1 MEPGGLHPLIKDVVD
16 VVSKLVAVFG
26 GILAAGLGL
35 VNAWN
40 SLRQR
45 KEEHRWRQR
54 NAARE
59 HWSTYL
65 ADQKFKD
72 ALKMLD
78 WNGRTYRDDN
88 QTEVTVTTQE
98 VKNALR
104 GDTGAFS
111 PKEAFVRDCFDE
123 LFTNLE
129 HLESAISTGAIRAE
143 DVRPFL
149 EYYLQRLSDRWPMFN
164 DFVKAFGYDQVP
176 HLIERF
182 VSLSPELA
190 TVLKA
195 G

>member
-1 MEPGGLHPLIKDVVD
+1 METGGLSPLIKDVVD
-16 VVSKLVAVFG
+16 VISKLVAVIG
-26 GILAAGLGL
+26 GIAAAWLGL
-35 VNAWN
+35 INAWN

-59 HWSTYL
+59 HWNAYL

-88 QTEVTVTTQE
+88 QAQLTISTQE
-98 VKNALR
+98 VQAALR

-129 HLESAISTGAIRAE
+129 HLESAISTGAIQPE
-143 DVRPFL
+143 DVSPFL
-149 EYYLQRLSDRWPMFN
+149 EYYLKRLSDRWPMFN

-176 HLIERF
+176 HLIEQF
-182 VSLSPELA
+182 VTPSRELA
-190 TVLKA
+190 AALKA